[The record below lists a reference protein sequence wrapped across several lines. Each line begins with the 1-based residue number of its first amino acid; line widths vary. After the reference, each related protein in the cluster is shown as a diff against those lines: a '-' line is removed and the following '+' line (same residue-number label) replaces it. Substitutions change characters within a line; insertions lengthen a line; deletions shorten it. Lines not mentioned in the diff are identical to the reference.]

1 MQYYARMLAADGD
14 AEETYDFEGPET
26 LMDLTV
32 DEIVGEFFKRIEDK
46 VLKHHIDW
54 EINSAMKNRERR
66 VVTAL
71 GSLVPSQKAPPIP
84 FLLMISDH

>member
-1 MQYYARMLAADGD
+1 MRYYARMLAADGD
-14 AEETYDFEGPET
+14 AEESYDFEGPEN

-32 DEIVGEFFKRIEDK
+32 DEIVGEFFKRIEEQ
-46 VLKHHIDW
+46 VLKHHLDW
-54 EINSAMKNRERR
+54 EINSAMKNRDRR

-71 GSLVPSQKAPPIP
+71 GSLVPHRNDPPIP